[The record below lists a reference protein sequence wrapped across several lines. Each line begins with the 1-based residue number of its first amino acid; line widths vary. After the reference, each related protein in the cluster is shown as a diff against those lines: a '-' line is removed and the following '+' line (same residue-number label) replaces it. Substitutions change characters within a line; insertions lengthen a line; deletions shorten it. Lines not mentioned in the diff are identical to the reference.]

1 MASLED
7 RFQVLKEVG
16 DGSFGSVAL
25 ARVRTA
31 GSNVARRGTMVAIK
45 TMKKTYNSFTECLDL
60 REVVFLRSLP
70 QHPHLV
76 PAYDIFLD
84 PGTKKLHICME
95 YMDGN
100 LYQLMKAR
108 EHKPLEPK
116 AVKSILFQILSG
128 LDHIHAHQFFHRDI
142 KPENI
147 LVSSNTS
154 LESSSSTF
162 SRYSHLVTPPSTPSN
177 YTVKIADFGLARETH
192 SKRPYTNYVS
202 TRWYRAPEVL
212 LRAGAYSAPVDMWAV
227 GAMAVEIATLK
238 PLFPGKNEIDQV
250 WRVCEIMGSPGN
262 WYSKNGARVGGGE
275 WRDGIKLAQRL
286 GFSFPKMAPHALE
299 TILPTTHWPLAL
311 SQFVTWCLMWDPK
324 ARPTSTQALNHE
336 YFTDAVDPLRPK
348 SSTARL
354 LGRRQSDKNFK
365 VKDADT
371 PTPTLVS
378 KPSWFRRSIIGAT
391 GRESPV
397 LANMAENTSEP
408 ASTNEQQATMVKVSP
423 EVAVQV
429 QVKTKSKR
437 ATWANGAPMP
447 ILPSIRPVSPL
458 SNAVTAQGNSHAN
471 NTNANSPE
479 RKAANQNGT
488 QQPNP
493 AASKKVA
500 RQLSVNSNGNH
511 YSDAHRAEAERAL
524 NGSTATTP
532 TQKESFFS
540 HLRKRARRLSGR
552 NQTTIPADDVEAN
565 AANAAWSGPTSN
577 RSSMA
582 IDPITTSPIAKQSS
596 MAKGKNGFADL
607 DKALQDVKYSLDKGS
622 SPQATSVAAISQI
635 PSPAQSVSNAAQNPA
650 TGPISSRTRRA
661 LQLSSRPVQRYET
674 PEEEDE
680 LLQEVLYSTS
690 NAARHLLADQPEPPS
705 DEHVYHQQQRQHH
718 LQQQQLRQQQQQQ
731 QQQASN
737 TYPFIDTDLDTQM
750 HHTPSIRTVDDSCRA
765 GHNPYPTPSPTAR
778 RDGLG
783 MNMGLNMGM
792 GIGLALTPD
801 ETPSKPMA
809 KGFVT
814 TNLGNRQGPTPPY
827 DDNQWPSAVGVG
839 GF

>member
-1 MASLED
+1 
-7 RFQVLKEVG
+7 
-16 DGSFGSVAL
+16 
-25 ARVRTA
+25 
-31 GSNVARRGTMVAIK
+31 I
-45 TMKKTYNSFTECLDL
+45 
-60 REVVFLRSLP
+60 FLRLP
-70 QHPHLV
+70 SSPLL
-76 PAYDIFLD
+76 PTSSRLPFD
-84 PGTKKLHICME
+84 PFPT
-95 YMDGN
+95 
-100 LYQLMKAR
+100 
-108 EHKPLEPK
+108 
-116 AVKSILFQILSG
+116 
-128 LDHIHAHQFFHRDI
+128 
-142 KPENI
+142 
-147 LVSSNTS
+147 
-154 LESSSSTF
+154 
-162 SRYSHLVTPPSTPSN
+162 TPSRSQ
-177 YTVKIADFGLARETH
+177 TFGLARETH

-365 VKDADT
+365 VKDLDA

-391 GRESPV
+391 GRESPA
-397 LANMAENTSEP
+397 LANMAENNASETS
-408 ASTNEQQATMVKVSP
+408 TTTEQQATMVKVSP

-471 NTNANSPE
+471 NSACPE
-479 RKAANQNGT
+479 KKDTSQTST
-488 QQPNP
+488 QQQANP
-493 AASKKVA
+493 AASKKVS

-565 AANAAWSGPTSN
+565 AASAAWSGPTSN

-582 IDPITTSPIAKQSS
+582 IDPVTTSPVVKQTS

-607 DKALQDVKYSLDKGS
+607 DKALQDVKYSLDKTS
-622 SPQATSVAAISQI
+622 SPQQASITTATTSQI
-635 PSPAQSVSNAAQNPA
+635 PSPAQSVSNTAQSPV

-690 NAARHLLADQPEPPS
+690 NAARRLLADHPEPPS
-705 DEHVYHQQQRQHH
+705 DEH
-718 LQQQQLRQQQQQQ
+718 
-731 QQQASN
+731 SN
-737 TYPFIDTDLDTQM
+737 TYPFVDTDCDTSM
-750 HHTPSIRTVDDSCRA
+750 HNNTPSIRTVDDSCRA

-783 MNMGLNMGM
+783 MNMGMNMGM

-801 ETPSKPMA
+801 ETPSKQLA

-814 TNLGNRQGPTPPY
+814 TNVGNRQGPTPPY

-839 GF
+839 GFR